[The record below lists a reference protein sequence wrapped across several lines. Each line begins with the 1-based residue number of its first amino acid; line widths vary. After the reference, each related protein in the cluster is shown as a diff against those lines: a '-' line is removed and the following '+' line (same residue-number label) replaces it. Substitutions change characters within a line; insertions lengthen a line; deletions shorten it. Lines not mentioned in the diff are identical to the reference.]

1 MQDTD
6 LFLST
11 AGLSPRMQPW
21 IAAFRLQDIACGY
34 DADPPGD
41 QAAERLIRI
50 NPNIRRIRPTG
61 EKDWNDILQSRKRNP
76 LQNP

>member
-1 MQDTD
+1 MRIRRR
-6 LFLST
+6 S
-11 AGLSPRMQPW
+11 
-21 IAAFRLQDIACGY
+21 
-34 DADPPGD
+34 PGD